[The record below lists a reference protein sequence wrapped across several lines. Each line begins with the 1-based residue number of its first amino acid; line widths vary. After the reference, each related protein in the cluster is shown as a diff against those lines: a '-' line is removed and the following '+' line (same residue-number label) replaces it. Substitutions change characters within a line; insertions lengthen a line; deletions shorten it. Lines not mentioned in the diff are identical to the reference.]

1 MNDLVLDVRKVA
13 KSYQL
18 GSATLDVLID
28 INFELR
34 RGEFAALLG
43 ASGSGKTTLLNLL
56 GLLEKPDRGTIVGGG
71 VDYATLAGH
80 EASRYRNATI
90 GFVFQ
95 SYCLL
100 PEFSILENVMLPGM
114 IAGGARRDLENRAR
128 ELLGRVGLGE
138 RLAHRPNELSG
149 GEQQRASIARS
160 LINDPV
166 LLLADEPTG
175 NLDAHTGE
183 EILRLFGE
191 LRSAS
196 PERAIVMITHN
207 QEIAKR
213 ADTIM
218 ELREGTLLHKK

>member
-1 MNDLVLDVRKVA
+1 MSDLVLDVRKVA
-13 KSYQL
+13 KSYRL
-18 GSATLDVLID
+18 GPATLDVLID

-71 VDYATLAGH
+71 VDYATLAGR

-138 RLAHRPNELSG
+138 RLSHRPNELSG

-183 EILRLFGE
+183 DILRL
-191 LRSAS
+191 
-196 PERAIVMITHN
+196 
-207 QEIAKR
+207 
-213 ADTIM
+213 
-218 ELREGTLLHKK
+218 